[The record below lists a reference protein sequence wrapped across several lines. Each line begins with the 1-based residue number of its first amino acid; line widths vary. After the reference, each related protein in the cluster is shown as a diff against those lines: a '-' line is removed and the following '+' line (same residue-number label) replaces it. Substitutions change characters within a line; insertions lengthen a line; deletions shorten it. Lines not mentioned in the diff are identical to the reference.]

1 MLMKIY
7 QTDTQIEIKTNGLS
21 QAILGVAVAIIGIIL
36 AVSVLA
42 GVAKT
47 GDGATSPAWLS
58 LIGLAVLI
66 VGGLLAF
73 FSKNRDV
80 ILQKG
85 GISSVNSKRVF
96 GGQSKTESFDTVRVT
111 AVNLSTYFANTNSS
125 DNSSSMN
132 RQRRSALSLILNDDS
147 RVEIANSSSS
157 DFSFNGI
164 SLTDLIAKAP
174 LGKEANQIAVF
185 LGVPLQSAD
194 TTNPIALIKSVASAF
209 GQPIGLSEDNKLPA
223 QKNQIETQTTQQP
236 APIVEVDQEPPE
248 YPNSL

>member
-1 MLMKIY
+1 MKIY
-7 QTDTQIEIKTNGLS
+7 QTDTQIEIKTSGLT

-36 AVSVLA
+36 AVAALA
-42 GVAKT
+42 GVAKS
-47 GDGATSPAWLS
+47 GDGTTSPAWVS

-73 FSKNRDV
+73 FSKNRDI

-96 GGQSKTESFDTVRVT
+96 GGQSKTESFDTIRVT
-111 AVNLSTYFANTNSS
+111 AVNLSTYFAN
-125 DNSSSMN
+125 SSSGSSS
-132 RQRRSALSLILNDDS
+132 RQRRSALSLILDDNS
-147 RVEIANSSSS
+147 RVEIANSGSSS
-157 DFSFNGI
+157 FSFEGI

-174 LGKEANQIAVF
+174 LGKEANQIAAF

-194 TTNPIALIKSVASAF
+194 MTNPIALIKSVASAF
-209 GQPIGLSEDNKLPA
+209 GQPVGLSEDNKLPA
-223 QKNQIETQTTQQP
+223 QKGQVETQTTPQP
-236 APIVEVDQEPPE
+236 SPVAEVAQDPPE